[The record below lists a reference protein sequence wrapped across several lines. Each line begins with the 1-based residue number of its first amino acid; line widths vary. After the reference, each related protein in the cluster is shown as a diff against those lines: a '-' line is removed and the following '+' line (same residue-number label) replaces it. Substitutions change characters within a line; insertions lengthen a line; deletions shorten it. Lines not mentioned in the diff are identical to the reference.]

1 MSYPYLTTKKTFWFI
16 FSSHSCLAGCLAGFC
31 DNFEIVTA
39 REMTKYGVFSGPYFP
54 VFGINTEIYEVN
66 LCIQS
71 KYGKIRTRRKP
82 VFEHFLR
89 SMFIFFRCNGYSFAI
104 CKNEKKKWGLG
115 TGNGEWKRRTGM
127 KILFWLEKSFYSLKV
142 VF

>member
-82 VFEHFLR
+82 YLNTFYAVCL
-89 SMFIFFRCNGYSFAI
+89 FFSDVMVIHSLSVKMRKRNGDW
-104 CKNEKKKWGLG
+104 EREM
-115 TGNGEWKRRTGM
+115 GNGNEER
-127 KILFWLEKSFYSLKV
+127 E
-142 VF
+142 